1 MKNPFI
7 AGNWVRG
14 DRFFGRAQLLN
25 DILEGKYSY
34 LWVAG
39 TRRFGKTSLLKQL
52 EFLCDQ
58 PPYDARFVPLF
69 WNMQGAADVAGLT
82 ESLLESV
89 EDAEERFAGCDV
101 LPGELADKELFEMLR
116 ALKRG
121 AKAAHRILLLLCDEC
136 EELLN
141 IEAEHPEILPRLRRF
156 FQQGENVIT
165 VISATKRLLKLEA
178 GSQLPTSPFLH
189 GFTPPVYL
197 QALEE
202 AAADRLIGQG
212 GFSAA
217 EVAEIKEKCARH
229 PYLTQLLCSRLYEKR
244 DLPAVIQDLTH
255 DEMVGHFFGVD
266 FDYLESNEK
275 IILWHVLNAGTLTVE
290 ELSRKT
296 AIQADNLAMT
306 LYSLIQLGYLRQQGE
321 QLALANYFFEKWLKR
336 EKDRLFERLLPLA
349 MSAAPDVPVPA
360 DAGVQSSFAGRVVS
374 HYRIEKELGKGGMGW
389 VFQAQDIRL
398 ERAVALKLLSPTLWQ
413 DSQARERF
421 LIEARASAA
430 LNHPNIATVYEVD
443 EAEGLLFIAMELID
457 GQPLGKWREAHP
469 ADLPALLR
477 VARQICDA
485 VLHAHA
491 HNVIHR
497 DLKPDNIMVTTGE
510 ERVKIMDFGLAKIL
524 KSSREKLTHTGAAMG
539 TPAYM
544 APEQISGG
552 STDYRTDIFALGV
565 VLFELF
571 TGTRPFSAPNQ
582 AALFYAIMHEPPRP
596 VTELNPN
603 LPAGLVA
610 LLEKML
616 IKAPE
621 QRLQNLSELLDQL
634 PAPV

>member
-1 MKNPFI
+1 MKNPFT

-58 PPYDARFVPLF
+58 PPYDERYLALF
-69 WNMQGAADVAGLT
+69 WNMQGAADAGGLT
-82 ESLLESV
+82 ESLLECM
-89 EDAEERFAGCDV
+89 EDAEERFAGCGV
-101 LPGELADKELFEMLR
+101 LPAELADKELFDVLR

-121 AKAAHRILLLLCDEC
+121 AKSANRILLLLCDEC

-156 FQQGENVIT
+156 FQQGENVVT

-178 GSQLPTSPFLH
+178 GSQVPTSPFLH

-197 QALEE
+197 LVLEE
-202 AAADRLIGQG
+202 AAADRLISQG
-212 GFSAA
+212 GFSAG
-217 EVAEIKEKCARH
+217 EVAEIKEKCGRH
-229 PYLTQLLCSRLYEKR
+229 PYLMQLLCSRLFEKR

-266 FDYLESNEK
+266 FDYLEPNEK
-275 IILWHVLNAGTLTVE
+275 IILWHVLNAGKLTAE
-290 ELSRKT
+290 ELARKT

-306 LYSLIQLGYLRQQGE
+306 LHSLVQLGYLRQVGE

-336 EKDRLFERLLPLA
+336 EKHRLFETLLPPA
-349 MSAAPDVPVPA
+349 MSAASGTPVPA
-360 DAGVQSSFAGRVVS
+360 DAGVQSSFAGKVVS
-374 HYRIEKELGKGGMGW
+374 HYRIEKEIGKGGMGW
-389 VFQAQDIRL
+389 VFRAQDIRL
-398 ERAVALKLLSPTLWQ
+398 ERAVAFKLLSPTLWQ
-413 DSQARERF
+413 DPQARERF

-443 EAEGLLFIAMELID
+443 EAEGLPFIAMEFID
-457 GQPLGKWREAHP
+457 GQQLGKWRQAHH

-477 VARQICDA
+477 VARQICEA
-485 VLHAHA
+485 VKHAHG
-491 HNVIHR
+491 HGIIHR

-524 KSSREKLTHTGAAMG
+524 KSSRAKLTHTGAAMG

-552 STDYRTDIFALGV
+552 STDYRTDIFTLGI

-571 TGTRPFSAPNQ
+571 TGHLPFSAPNQ
-582 AALFYAIMHEPPRP
+582 AALLYAIMHDSPRSAAA
-596 VTELNPN
+596 LNPD
-603 LPAGLVA
+603 LPPGLAA
-610 LLEKML
+610 LLERML
-616 IKAPE
+616 VKAPE
-621 QRLQNLSELLDQL
+621 QRLQDLSELLDQL
-634 PAPV
+634 PAPA